1 MENIREKIR
10 KEIEDNKK
18 RQVQE
23 EKWEKIRKEIQEDK
37 DKRREFEEDYPE
49 ISDRGFLMPREL
61 ASDYKKRTPPRYD
74 EPPIRDKPI
83 KQIILKKPIT
93 IKLKKQHR
101 GKVFSSRTS
110 ENKTVTLEK
119 KLEMDLDNQ
128 IEFICHGAWANGH
141 CENGLFIKLYK
152 LKGTPPNVYI
162 LNRKIGSRKVPL
174 NTTYEIVDKKENGF
188 IHNYYLGEGNAYII
202 VEFNTEKLKQLK
214 DEVNYYKLILKE
226 EEEKLKLEE
235 EEKLKLEEEQKRR
248 ELVGK
253 KKNSSRKSIL
263 GEFSNII
270 NEFGGIS
277 PSPSKTR
284 SKGGKKKGTRKRYAY
299 TRKTHRR

>member
-1 MENIREKIR
+1 ME
-10 KEIEDNKK
+10 
-18 RQVQE
+18 
-23 EKWEKIRKEIQEDK
+23 
-37 DKRREFEEDYPE
+37 
-49 ISDRGFLMPREL
+49 PREL

-74 EPPIRDKPI
+74 EPPIRDTPI

-93 IKLKKQHR
+93 IKLKKQNN
-101 GKVFSSRTS
+101 GKFYSSVTS

-128 IEFICHGAWANGH
+128 IEFICHGAWAKGH

-152 LKGTPPNVYI
+152 LKGTPSNVYI
-162 LNRKIGSRKVPL
+162 LNRKIGFKRVPN
-174 NTTYEIVDKKENGF
+174 NTTYEIADKNKKGF

-214 DEVNYYKLILKE
+214 DEVNHYKSILEE

-248 ELVGK
+248 EPVGK
-253 KKNSSRKSIL
+253 KQNSRRKSIL
-263 GEFSNII
+263 GSFTND
-270 NEFGGIS
+270 FGGIS

>member
-1 MENIREKIR
+1 MEKIREKIR

-37 DKRREFEEDYPE
+37 DKRRGWEEDYPE
-49 ISDRGFLMPREL
+49 ISDRGFLEPREL

-74 EPPIRDKPI
+74 EPPIRDKPL
-83 KQIILKKPIT
+83 KQIKLEKPIT
-93 IKLKKQHR
+93 IELKKKHR
-101 GKVFSSRTS
+101 GKFYSSRTS
-110 ENKTVTLEK
+110 DNKTVTLEN

-174 NTTYEIVDKKENGF
+174 NTTYEIADKKKNGF

-214 DEVNYYKLILKE
+214 DEVNDYKLILKE

-235 EEKLKLEEEQKRR
+235 EQEKLKLEEEQNRR
-248 ELVGK
+248 EQVEK
-253 KKNSSRKSIL
+253 KRNSSRKSIL
-263 GEFSNII
+263 GEFSNLI
-270 NEFGGIS
+270 NFWKTS
-277 PSPSKTR
+277 PQSKTR